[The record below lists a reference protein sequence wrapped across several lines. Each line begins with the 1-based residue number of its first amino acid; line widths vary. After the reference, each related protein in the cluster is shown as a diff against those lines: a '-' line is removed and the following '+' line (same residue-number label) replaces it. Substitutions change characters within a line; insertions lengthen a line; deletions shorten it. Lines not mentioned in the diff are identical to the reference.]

1 MSENNPFK
9 SIEST
14 ATVPANVKQEI
25 VAELDTIRNA
35 SKLVELFVG
44 NFINTASSAIVGAS
58 SQPASDTDITA

>member
-14 ATVPANVKQEI
+14 ANVPANVKQEI
-25 VAELDTIRNA
+25 VSELNTIRNA

-44 NFINTASSAIVGAS
+44 NLINTASSAIVGAS
-58 SQPASDTDITA
+58 SQAEPDNNFTS

>member
-35 SKLVELFVG
+35 STLVELFVG
-44 NFINTASSAIVGAS
+44 NLINTASSAIVGAS
-58 SQPASDTDITA
+58 SQSETDNNFTI